1 MSYTISSRE
10 DWPCQ
15 PLRFGFLV
23 VMLLVSSVGFTL
35 DGAVAGDQNLFYPEL
50 VPDGPQMVQ
59 VGAETKEF
67 FETEHPYLGPT
78 TDELQLVWSAE
89 IFSPLAS
96 YVCPHFS
103 RFEVAEGD
111 FVVVRSAD
119 GGRSWSYEGTGKG
132 GLGLTD
138 GFWAVHIPGELAI
151 VELYSRNEVGA
162 YGLTIDRF
170 AHGFPLSSE
179 DLPPVIPEAIC
190 GTDDSLWAKCYTGS
204 EPVKYDKSRA
214 VARLLINGTGACTG
228 WLVGSEGHVVTNNHC
243 IGSSSDAANT
253 NFEFMAEGSTCSTNC
268 ASWFGCP
275 GTLVATSSTLIQTS
289 AAIDYALVQLPSNPT
304 ATYGFFQL
312 RKEGGIADEE
322 IYIPQHPQ
330 AWGKRIAVLSD
341 NAADPTGYAELSL
354 NASNGDAMVWLYFA
368 DTQGGSS
375 GSPVVASTDNMVVAL
390 HHGAYDCAT
399 YGNGGPEVEELIS
412 DLGGNLPQDAILYAL
427 DVTVGGLGSGTVAS
441 SPSGIDCSAGTCEAD
456 FGNDRTV
463 TLTPTPDGTSTFA
476 GWSGDA
482 DCSDGS
488 ITMNSDVSCTATFDI
503 ETHTLSMAT
512 AGTGGGTVTSSPSG
526 ISCPGDC
533 SEDYDHGQS
542 VTLTPTPDGSSTFA
556 GWSGDADCS
565 DGTVTVNSDVS
576 CTATFDIETHTLS
589 VATAGT
595 GGGTVTSSPS
605 GISCPGDC
613 TEDYDHGQSVTLTP
627 TPDGTSTFA
636 GWSGDADCSDGTVTI
651 NSNVSCTA
659 AFTEMTADLQITK
672 TDGVIEATPGGS
684 VIYTIVAANNGP
696 SDTSSVSVTDAFPAA
711 LTCSWSSVAS
721 GGASGNGSGSGAIS
735 EVLTLP
741 SAAAVTYTATCSIDP
756 AATGTLSNSATIVGP
771 LTDPVPGNNTA
782 TDNDT
787 DLVPEADL
795 SITKN
800 DGVCEANPGD
810 TLNYSITVANAG
822 PSDAVGAMVNDVFPA
837 ELTGCSWTA
846 VAVGG
851 ASGAGSGSGN
861 ISESVNLP
869 PGSSMSYT
877 ATCTVDPGSSFE
889 RLANIATIAAPV
901 GTIEPDITDNSS
913 TDVNVGPL
921 AVFGGCFESGGTTR
935 WSETVGEI

>member
-59 VGAETKEF
+59 VGTETKEL

-214 VARLLINGTGACTG
+214 VARLLINGVGACTG

-268 ASWFGCP
+268 ASWLGCP

-322 IYIPQHPQ
+322 IYIPQHPL

-456 FGNDRTV
+456 FGNDSTV
-463 TLTPTPDGTSTFA
+463 ILTPTAGSHSVFA

-488 ITMNSDVSCTATFDI
+488 VTMD
-503 ETHTLSMAT
+503 
-512 AGTGGGTVTSSPSG
+512 
-526 ISCPGDC
+526 
-533 SEDYDHGQS
+533 
-542 VTLTPTPDGSSTFA
+542 
-556 GWSGDADCS
+556 
-565 DGTVTVNSDVS
+565 SDVS

-595 GGGTVTSSPS
+595 GGGTVTSLPS
-605 GISCPGDC
+605 GINCPGDC
-613 TEDYDHGQSVTLTP
+613 SEDYDSGQSVTLTP

-810 TLNYSITVANAG
+810 TLDYSITVANAG

-877 ATCTVDPGSSFE
+877 AICTVDPGSSFE

-901 GTIEPDITDNSS
+901 GTIEPDTTDNSS
-913 TDVNVGPL
+913 TDANVGPL
-921 AVFGGCFESGGTTR
+921 AVFGGCFESGATTR
-935 WSETVGEI
+935 WSETVGGV